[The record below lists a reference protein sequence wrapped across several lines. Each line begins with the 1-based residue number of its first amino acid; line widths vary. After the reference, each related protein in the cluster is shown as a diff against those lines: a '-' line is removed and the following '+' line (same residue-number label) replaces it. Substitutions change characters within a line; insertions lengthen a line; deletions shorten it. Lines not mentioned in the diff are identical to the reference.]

1 MCDIEYSGWRQGMKA
16 MIYWFSGTGNSWL
29 VAARMSRALE
39 AKGMSTVLSPIEA
52 FRTPKL
58 RLSASRALDADAYG
72 SGLPVE
78 ADGLDVFCFPVFSF
92 TAPAIVD
99 RFMARL
105 PVALGRKAA
114 VVATMGGGGYEG
126 RALSRATRR
135 LRESGRKTVLTAALE
150 MPEAFVQFYG
160 ATEPAAAEARTQ
172 AALVEADRLA
182 GLLAE
187 GKGEL
192 RPAKAGGLAATWIA
206 SAAFS
211 ALGRHILGLCWSAS
225 PTCTGCGLCAASC
238 PKRSIVMIGK
248 RPLWKASCE
257 DCQRCANLC
266 PVGSI
271 RLSVPALVA
280 FVVPVFLPWAS
291 WFGSLLGAEG
301 GAERFL
307 VWLAGAVLGSIA
319 MAYAVRLLELIPG
332 VRRLMSAS
340 WAASFRRR
348 LAPGFAEE
356 LAARRRR

>member
-1 MCDIEYSGWRQGMKA
+1 MKA

-319 MAYAVRLLELIPG
+319 MAYAVRLLELTPG

>member
-1 MCDIEYSGWRQGMKA
+1 MKA

-29 VAARMSRALE
+29 VAARIAEALE
-39 AKGMSTVLSPIEA
+39 AKGIPSVLSPVEA
-52 FRTPKL
+52 YRTPKL
-58 RLSASRALDADAYG
+58 RLAASRALDADAHG
-72 SGLPVE
+72 AGLPVE

-92 TAPAIVD
+92 AAPALVD

-114 VVATMGGGGYEG
+114 LVVTMGGGGYEG
-126 RALSRATRR
+126 RALKRATRR
-135 LRESGRKTVLTAALE
+135 LRESGRKTVLAAALE

-172 AALVEADRLA
+172 AALAEADRLA

-187 GKGEL
+187 GREEI
-192 RPAKAGGLAATWIA
+192 RPAKASGFAATWIA

-211 ALGRHILGLCWSAS
+211 SLGRRILGLCWSAS
-225 PTCTGCGLCAASC
+225 ASCTGCGLCAASC
-238 PKRSIVMIGK
+238 PKQSIVMIGK
-248 RPLWKASCE
+248 RPVWKASCE

-266 PVGSI
+266 PTGAI
-271 RLSVPALVA
+271 RLSVPALLA
-280 FVVPVFLPWAS
+280 FVVPVFLPWAR
-291 WFGSLLGAEG
+291 WFGPLLGASG
-301 GAERFL
+301 GGERFL
-307 VWLAGAVLGSIA
+307 VWLAGVVLGSVA
-319 MAYAVRLLELIPG
+319 MAYVVRLLELIPG

-356 LAARRRR
+356 LAARRRGR

>member
-1 MCDIEYSGWRQGMKA
+1 MKA

-192 RPAKAGGLAATWIA
+192 RPTKAGGLAATWIA

-271 RLSVPALVA
+271 RLSVPALVS